1 MSTVLMYL
9 VVTGAKSAED
19 EEVFRRSVC
28 VHLAALDDALSGV
41 EVQTSTTG
49 KSVVS
54 VQLTAE
60 GRLAAE
66 AAKNIKLYFAGLGVK
81 SLGELPTRALRSGN
95 KFVTLPAP
103 RRIAG
108 NSSSQNNGLF
118 IEELLVEIAKHGAAR
133 PQDLAGKLN
142 HSVAEIEIVLANL
155 AASGFVVGSVESVFS
170 LTEEGEVEAGG
181 AVAGRKAVVELFL
194 ASGCSLSVQDISA
207 TTGAKSDTSTK
218 RVVRRLIDE
227 GMLEVDEKTQKGDGT
242 RPRRL
247 YRLTARG
254 WRIGS
259 NYTPQLGRPKG
270 WMKLTP
276 ARWGVVVVMLQTQE
290 PLVRSELARLSGVS
304 ISGIKAFMLE
314 SEAKGYVESRIVSE
328 GPLTYGFTL
337 TDAGREAARAY
348 EETYGIPS
356 AASANKAGGADAEG
370 ATEEPKLFA
379 EPTALTAVYRVDIRR
394 GSPEAAALIA
404 QLSSL
409 DGVHVEL
416 LRQVG

>member
-9 VVTGAKSAED
+9 VASGAKSAED
-19 EEVFRRSVC
+19 EEAFRRSVG

-60 GRLAAE
+60 GRLAAD

-81 SLGELPTRALRSGN
+81 SLSELPTRALRSGSR
-95 KFVTLPAP
+95 FVTLPAP

-108 NSSSQNNGLF
+108 VSSTQNNGLF

-142 HSVAEIEIVLANL
+142 HSVAEIESVLANL
-155 AASGFVVGSVESVFS
+155 ATSGFVVGSVESVFS

-181 AVAGRKAVVELFL
+181 AVAGRKAVMELFL

-242 RPRRL
+242 KPRRL

-254 WRIGS
+254 RHAGAD
-259 NYTPQLGRPKG
+259 YTPQLGRPKG

-276 ARWGVVVVMLQTQE
+276 ARWGVVVVMLKTHE

-304 ISGIKAFMLE
+304 LSGIKAFMIE
-314 SEAKGYVESRIVSE
+314 SEAKGYVESRVVSE

-337 TDAGREAARAY
+337 TDAGREAARTY
-348 EETYGIPS
+348 EGMYGIPS
-356 AASANKAGGADAEG
+356 AASANKAGGTVVESAA
-370 ATEEPKLFA
+370 EEPKLFA
-379 EPTALTAVYRVDIRR
+379 EPTALTAVYRVDVRK
-394 GSPEAAALIA
+394 GSPEVAALIA